1 MINFTRLEL
10 RNFLSFG
17 NITEELDLS
26 VDGST
31 LILGDNVDSNSKNG
45 AGKSSL
51 LNAISYALYN
61 KPISNIS
68 KERLLNR
75 TNAAKN
81 TLMEV
86 RLTFELSGN
95 EYTIYRTR
103 GESYVIQLFEN
114 GLDITPDSIAATDRK
129 IVELVGISY
138 DLFVR
143 VIVFSGA
150 DQPFLEM
157 PLSTQRTLIEELFK
171 ITALSEKAV
180 KLREIIKAVE
190 GEVAIKSALIKAQE
204 QAVEHHQK
212 RINDAEERI
221 MKWETERESTISTIE
236 EDLARIA
243 KVDFKQQRE
252 LLESKVPLTAEIAQV
267 KTAKELVMKDIKN
280 LEKKIAQL
288 TNEMQHLNDSKC
300 PYCLQAFADAGK
312 KVDDLQ
318 NELDT
323 KAEVLLEQDEL
334 RTQAE
339 VHQAELETSL
349 AEISSAIIY
358 TNMNKLLEDQKS
370 VTILQEKLHQ
380 LKDGVNPHVEAYEDL
395 LAEEVKDPDYA
406 EIDEYK
412 KELEHNAFLLKL
424 LTDKNSFVR
433 RRIINKTIPFLNTQ
447 INYYTTYLG
456 LPHVV
461 KFDSDMSCSVQEFG
475 RELDF
480 GNLSSGEK
488 KRVNLALSLAFRDVL
503 HRLHHKV
510 NLLLIDEIDAG
521 LDSGGVELAFKLIKK
536 KSRDDETG
544 MWIISHRPEAEGRFD
559 REITVRK
566 EQGFSSIVYQE

>member
-26 VDGST
+26 VEGST
-31 LILGDNVDSNSKNG
+31 LILGENVDQNSRNG

-75 TNAAKN
+75 TNVAKN

-86 RLTFELSGN
+86 RLSFEIGGN
-95 EYTIYRTR
+95 EYVVYRTR

-114 GLDITPDSIAATDRK
+114 GIDITPDSIAATDRK

-157 PLSTQRTLIEELFK
+157 PLSTQRNLIEELFK
-171 ITALSEKAV
+171 ITALSEKAA
-180 KLREIIKAVE
+180 KLREIIKAIE
-190 GEVAIKSALIKAQE
+190 GEVAIKSALLKAQE

-212 RINDAEERI
+212 RISDAEERI
-221 MKWETERESTISTIE
+221 MKWETERESSISTIE
-236 EDLARIA
+236 ENLTRIA

-252 LLESKVPLTAEIAQV
+252 MLESKVSLTSEIAQV
-267 KTAKELVMKDIKN
+267 KAARELVVKDIKN

-288 TNEMQHLNDSKC
+288 TNEIQHLNDSKC

-312 KVDDLQ
+312 KVEDLET
-318 NELDT
+318 ELNT
-323 KAEVLLEQDEL
+323 KADVLVQQDDIRVQIDEQL
-334 RTQAE
+334 Q
-339 VHQAELETSL
+339 QLETSL
-349 AEISSAIIY
+349 SEISGQIIY
-358 TNMNKLLEDQKS
+358 TNVNKLLEDQKS

-380 LKDGVNPHVEAYEDL
+380 LKDGINPHVEAYEEL
-395 LAEEVKDPDYA
+395 LAEEIKEPDYA
-406 EIDEYK
+406 EIDEFK

-447 INYYTTYLG
+447 INFYTSYLG

-536 KSRDDETG
+536 KSRDDETA

-559 REITVRK
+559 REITIRK
-566 EQGFSSIVYQE
+566 EGGFSSIVYQE